1 MVLLRTWA
9 QLREAPPIKKINRFI
24 NSKYMLVV
32 FALLAFLTNVFALE
46 LWIYPLM
53 GLYGVWLCL
62 FGEDMLSLG
71 PAVAFVYI
79 SPSLANNMVKN
90 PDSVFYPQN
99 GLWLFIGIMVL
110 FVTLFLLR
118 LFLTGGFKKFIFA
131 PRKLLLGYLL
141 LGAALLLGGVGYE
154 EYTPMNLLYVFLFFG
169 AMFILYLLIPPMVNW
184 KKMPKD
190 YFAWTGMLLA
200 LTVAA
205 ELVVVYFTN
214 GVIDAEGA
222 IDRSKI
228 LTGWGQHNTL
238 GVLIAAGMPG
248 AFYLATKKKYGF
260 VFSAIGTL
268 LYVAVVATN
277 SRGSILFGGVVYL
290 ACVVMMLIEK
300 KNRLGNGLVFL
311 SVLIAVGVLLIV
323 FRDHLENLFSVL
335 LELELDPLGRDELFR
350 DGLDKFLR
358 SPLFGSGFFSIEWG
372 RYGDS
377 EMTFLPYF
385 WHNTFIQWLGACGI
399 LGLAAYL
406 FHRWQTVLLLLRKPS
421 REKNFIAACVGAILL
436 TSLLDCHLFNIGV
449 TFVYSVF
456 LLFAEKSEESETER
470 EDDLF
475 LPLLRRLSEKVF
487 RRSSAVSE
495 PDAADAVDAVDA
507 ADGSA
512 EQPEGKNFGGAAPAA
527 ATKAAAG
534 EDPEPRAR
542 DGGAD
547 ERDKNRDKIKK
558 NET

>member
-1 MVLLRTWA
+1 
-9 QLREAPPIKKINRFI
+9 
-24 NSKYMLVV
+24 MLVV

>member
-99 GLWLFIGIMVL
+99 GLWLFVGIMVL
-110 FVTLFLLR
+110 FVILFLIR
-118 LFLTGGFKKFIFA
+118 LFLTVGFKKFIFA
-131 PRKLLLGYLL
+131 PRKLLSGYLL

-169 AMFILYLLIPPMVNW
+169 AMFILYLLMPPMVNW

-205 ELVVVYFTN
+205 ELVAVYFTN

-260 VFSAIGTL
+260 IFSAIGTL

-277 SRGSILFGGVVYL
+277 SRGSILFGGIVYL
-290 ACVVMMLIEK
+290 ACVVMTLIEK

-456 LLFAEKSEESETER
+456 LLFAEKSEESEIEQ
-470 EDDLF
+470 EDDLL
-475 LPLLRRLSEKVF
+475 LPLLRRLSEKVS

-495 PDAADAVDAVDA
+495 HDASDFTATDEIIDTADVF
-507 ADGSA
+507 A
-512 EQPEGKNFGGAAPAA
+512 EKSNGKIFGGAGSVAA
-527 ATKAAAG
+527 AKAAADD
-534 EDPEPRAR
+534 DPREQS
-542 DGGAD
+542 GGGK
-547 ERDKNRDKIKK
+547 RPS
-558 NET
+558 